1 MRERLIQCLTVL
13 LCVSLGAAQA
23 CLCRPSADADSE
35 AATAAAAATA
45 ATATAAAVHA
55 CCPSESTPARRD
67 GCHECAANDL
77 MITTRTDASIA
88 TDFSPFFASQT
99 ENHAGALATAH
110 RAYRVAGDI
119 PIPPLLRDLHHL
131 STQLT
136 E

>member
-23 CLCRPSADADSE
+23 CLCRPSTDADSE
-35 AATAAAAATA
+35 AAAATA
-45 ATATAAAVHA
+45 AAAVHA

-88 TDFSPFFASQT
+88 TDLSPSFASQT
-99 ENHAGALATAH
+99 ENHAVALATAH
-110 RAYRVAGDI
+110 RAYRLAGDI

>member
-23 CLCRPSADADSE
+23 CLCRPSADAGSE

-45 ATATAAAVHA
+45 TAVHA